1 MAIISSE
8 KSLGIKTGRLKFWT
22 KRRSLTISDSDPIY
36 KVIYLGNVLTLWA
49 KAEGIDKPLMTL
61 WKNYCSNV
69 KHDMYMKLTICNSG
83 LKAITREHGLTEYWA
98 NRITYAGTHPSHPK
112 VFCWIYRH
120 EGRKMKQE
128 LRCHAVLCIKENKA
142 KEMASNL
149 NQRLV
154 AALQEFRREKKYR
167 QNVRLSLASSCQD
180 IPLIPLRKQ
189 LLIKGLANFRQPLER
204 SKSAPKLT
212 SIEEIIEEPEENDT
226 AESDKYDSDYTNIYG
241 SVSSEGQESYSDIG
255 QDEIDSLNDHFSS
268 LELNNRTPYNIS
280 PEYDEFIVEDSPNPC
295 QGITKLKCIHESG
308 AEYEDNI
315 SDESGY
321 SETGDPASSASSSSS
336 TSTVN
341 NGTTTT
347 TTTTITSTSTT
358 QKNETKDVS

>member
-8 KSLGIKTGRLKFWT
+8 KSTLGIRTGRLKFWS

-49 KAEGIDKPLMTL
+49 KGEDAIDKPLATL

-69 KHDMYMKLTICNSG
+69 KHDIYMKLTICNSG

-154 AALQEFRREKKYR
+154 NALQEFRREKKYR

-180 IPLIPLRKQ
+180 LPLIPLRKQ

-212 SIEEIIEEPEENDT
+212 SIEEIIEESEENENV
-226 AESDKYDSDYTNIYG
+226 ESDKYDSDYNNIYG

-255 QDEIDSLNDHFSS
+255 QDDEIDSLNDNFGS
-268 LELNNRTPYNIS
+268 LELINRTSYNIHS
-280 PEYDEFIVEDSPNPC
+280 DYDEFIVEDAPNPC

-321 SETGDPASSASSSSS
+321 SEPQNDAASSSSS
-336 TSTVN
+336 STITATD
-341 NGTTTT
+341 NGTFTTPIT
-347 TTTTITSTSTT
+347 T
-358 QKNETKDVS
+358 K